1 MGCCRSHPENASA
14 IDGTIIDI
22 PLLNKPRVSHSD
34 LNDSGRCFSL
44 SHYTT
49 DHSSVS
55 RRRPS
60 YEGIIIE
67 HNTRSV
73 VNAPEMEQS
82 RQQKFNECFSQ
93 IEANTFQNIPIMS
106 VQSHLSVPNIDSQIM
121 NHDFEDYNR
130 FMNQVVDTLLV
141 PLMNMKITSEESL
154 VVVLSDE

>member
-1 MGCCRSHPENASA
+1 MGCLSSHPENASA
-14 IDGTIIDI
+14 IEGTIIDI
-22 PLLNKPRVSHSD
+22 PLLNKPRVNHTE

-44 SHYTT
+44 SQYTT
-49 DHSSVS
+49 DHSSAS

-60 YEGIIIE
+60 YEGTIIE
-67 HNTRSV
+67 HSTFSV
-73 VNAPEMEQS
+73 VNAPEIEQS

-121 NHDFEDYNR
+121 SHDFEDYNR
-130 FMNQVVDTLLV
+130 FMNQVIDTLLV
-141 PLMNMKITSEESL
+141 PLTNMQVSNDESL